1 MMVMDLKR
9 ILNLC
14 HGFSVCD
21 LHIVT
26 YLGGDAQGWHMKVE
40 HCLLG
45 RYLWWCVTLATSGYL
60 LRIKATSVFNF
71 GIDSGLTCCLTVVH
85 DICSL
90 IWCCLVLHVS
100 KLLCVI
106 VVVIVLLVGHPY
118 SLVLHKFEIGAL
130 QVCRWAVG
138 GWFLVLR
145 MCRGY
150 SYDKVAFVEDLIC
163 FQDLL
168 CPIVGIA
175 IYSIWF
181 DLLCW
186 RCLALVSYYYSVQ
199 AISLCVAVCLW
210 VALIGAPVGAM
221 FRFDAVCYVVL
232 IYYCLF
238 VVVRYARSTVVF
250 DECEFNNLLVVYAYG
265 WVLQVSVGIVYK
277 PYESWMLV
285 NYGVMWRVCLMLV
298 GHAFEVAS

>member
-60 LRIKATSVFNF
+60 LRIKATSV
-71 GIDSGLTCCLTVVH
+71 LTLVL
-85 DICSL
+85 ILSL

-130 QVCRWAVG
+130 QDVQ
-138 GWFLVLR
+138 
-145 MCRGY
+145 GY